1 MQNREKIKTF
11 KKESKVVWF
20 LCFFSFKAI
29 FKLNVIWQNFEQTL
43 NFLFFFIVSGVRTP
57 DLTYIYA
64 LFLSTELN
72 SRGQNF
78 EFIMN

>member
-29 FKLNVIWQNFEQTL
+29 FKLNVVWQNFEQTL
-43 NFLFFFIVSGVRTP
+43 NFYMILYLLHCWCHRNRYVCVFARLKKENKNI
-57 DLTYIYA
+57 
-64 LFLSTELN
+64 
-72 SRGQNF
+72 
-78 EFIMN
+78 